1 MTKGSNYNTRKI
13 RDHLEKTSKPHFRL
27 FEVLQ
32 HRKGPAT
39 DRERSLACG
48 VSPVT
53 DEIAAEYVAEV
64 KDINQNIKA
73 MFEKQAE
80 DARVPWDQEHF
91 EDLVAKWVAACDQP
105 FTEVITD
112 EFREMLEYTHHHS
125 PKPLNIPSDESVKTN
140 YQDE

>member
-1 MTKGSNYNTRKI
+1 MYLFDHLVQSLGNAEAGPSRQPEPELKPKQQRNI
-13 RDHLEKTSKPHFRL
+13 RDDERLELSYAQDHLEKTSKPHFRP

-53 DEIAAEYVAEV
+53 DGIAAEYVAEV

-80 DARVPWDQEHF
+80 DAR
-91 EDLVAKWVAACDQP
+91 LVIH
-105 FTEVITD
+105 VIGA
-112 EFREMLEYTHHHS
+112 RC
-125 PKPLNIPSDESVKTN
+125 
-140 YQDE
+140 